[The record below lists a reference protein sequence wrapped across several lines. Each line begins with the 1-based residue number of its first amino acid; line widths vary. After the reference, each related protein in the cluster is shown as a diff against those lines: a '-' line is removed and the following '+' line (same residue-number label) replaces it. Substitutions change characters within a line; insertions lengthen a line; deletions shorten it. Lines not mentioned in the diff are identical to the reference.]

1 MAVKSNGKINMS
13 VSTNTLFTNNITLL
27 VLAEYNKLKNVFYN
41 RWAETV
47 LNDRYIFAFSLL
59 FIFIIVGF
67 GLYPKSTA
75 LLTAYAINFKKM
87 MPWKMITQKVMIMK
101 IANNEAHKI

>member
-1 MAVKSNGKINMS
+1 M
-13 VSTNTLFTNNITLL
+13 T
-27 VLAEYNKLKNVFYN
+27 
-41 RWAETV
+41 
-47 LNDRYIFAFSLL
+47 DIFLAFSLL

-67 GLYPKSTA
+67 WIMSKIDT

-101 IANNEAHKI
+101 IGKTTSEA

>member
-1 MAVKSNGKINMS
+1 M
-13 VSTNTLFTNNITLL
+13 T
-27 VLAEYNKLKNVFYN
+27 
-41 RWAETV
+41 
-47 LNDRYIFAFSLL
+47 DIFLAFSLL

-67 GLYPKSTA
+67 WIMSKSTA

-101 IANNEAHKI
+101 IGKTTSEA

>member
-1 MAVKSNGKINMS
+1 MS

-27 VLAEYNKLKNVFYN
+27 VLGEYKAIQKMFSYLIGK
-41 RWAETV
+41 EMV
-47 LNDRYIFAFSLL
+47 LMTDIFLAFSLL

-67 GLYPKSTA
+67 WIMSKIDRF
-75 LLTAYAINFKKM
+75 INSLRDKLQKM

-101 IANNEAHKI
+101 IGKTTSEA